1 MSDSPLS
8 LSLSLS
14 LFLSLGV
21 YFPSLVKE
29 CVFLF
34 FFFFFFF
41 FLLCQRRH
49 ARRGFRE
56 EETIASRYSRLVTI
70 VKQASRR
77 FWKLFPAGHQREEK
91 FLATGG
97 RDDAI
102 YEERRGMSSAPGGRP
117 FCQPDLCSKY
127 LQGEPPSCVHPLLLM
142 DWTATRFPA
151 PFCPVT
157 RRFSPHR
164 PVYR

>member
-1 MSDSPLS
+1 MVRLWNFKLS
-8 LSLSLS
+8 CVRFS
-14 LFLSLGV
+14 LFLSLCIFSFLGV
-21 YFPSLVKE
+21 LKG

-34 FFFFFFF
+34 FFFF
-41 FLLCQRRH
+41 LCQRRH

-56 EETIASRYSRLVTI
+56 EETIASRYSRLVT
-70 VKQASRR
+70 VAKQASRR
-77 FWKLFPAGHQREEK
+77 FWKLLPAGHQREN

-127 LQGEPPSCVHPLLLM
+127 LQGEPPSCVPLLLM
-142 DWTATRFPA
+142 DWTAARVSLHR
-151 PFCPVT
+151 CPVT